1 MPIRF
6 RLALVFTAA
15 AAVLFALGSWLLISV
30 LSSSL
35 LSAIDAQLATRLSSA
50 GQYLARPVGSP
61 AGTGGTAPGDYVVQ
75 VIDPAGRV
83 RGSSQDADEGQILP
97 PASRR
102 QAARHRLTITTAE
115 EDERQRV
122 MAGPLRG
129 HRGWVAVAAVSLES
143 YDATISQVTRGLVI
157 GGVVI
162 TLAAGLG
169 AYRLARAALSP
180 VERMRRQVAALSE
193 RDEAPGVAVPRT
205 RDEIAALAETMNELL
220 ARLNRALGRQRALVA
235 DASHELRTP
244 LAVLSGELELAARPG
259 RSQAELQEAV
269 ARAADEAARLARLTA
284 QLLFLARADEDQ
296 AAPQRQRT
304 DIAALL
310 CRSAELA
317 SLRSRDGVTCDVR
330 VPAGLAAQIDP
341 DQVREAV
348 DNLVGNALRY
358 APAGSAIGVS
368 AAARDGALTIEVADR
383 GPGFP
388 PEFLPRAFERFA
400 RPDSGRA
407 RADGGAGLGLAIVQ
421 AIAQA
426 HGGQATAQNRSG
438 GGAVVSVELP
448 GACSPPG

>member
-1 MPIRF
+1 M
-6 RLALVFTAA
+6 
-15 AAVLFALGSWLLISV
+15 
-30 LSSSL
+30 
-35 LSAIDAQLATRLSSA
+35 
-50 GQYLARPVGSP
+50 
-61 AGTGGTAPGDYVVQ
+61 
-75 VIDPAGRV
+75 
-83 RGSSQDADEGQILP
+83 
-97 PASRR
+97 
-102 QAARHRLTITTAE
+102 
-115 EDERQRV
+115 
-122 MAGPLRG
+122 
-129 HRGWVAVAAVSLES
+129 
-143 YDATISQVTRGLVI
+143 I

-205 RDEIAALAETMNELL
+205 RDEIAALAETMNGLL
-220 ARLNRALGRQRALVA
+220 ARLNQALARQRALVA

-269 ARAADEAARLARLTA
+269 ARAADEAARLVRLTA

-317 SLRSRDGVTCDVR
+317 GLRGRDSVTCDLH

-368 AAARDGALTIEVADR
+368 AAARDGALIIEVADR

-426 HGGQATAQNRSG
+426 HGGQATARNQSG
-438 GGAVVSVELP
+438 GGAVVTVELP

>member
-6 RLALVFTAA
+6 RLALIFTAA
-15 AAVLFALGSWLLISV
+15 AAVLFALGSWLLVSV
-30 LSSSL
+30 LSASL

-50 GQYLARPVGSP
+50 GQYLARTGGPP
-61 AGTGGTAPGDYVVQ
+61 AGTSGAAPGDYVVQ

-83 RGSSQDADEGQILP
+83 RRASPDADQGPMLP
-97 PASRR
+97 LASRR
-102 QAARHRLTITTAE
+102 QAARHQLTITVAE
-115 EDERQRV
+115 EDERERV

-129 HRGWVAVAAVSLES
+129 RRGWVAVAAVSLES

-157 GGVVI
+157 GGAVI

-205 RDEIAALAETMNELL
+205 RDEIAALAETMNGLL

-259 RSQAELQEAV
+259 RSQAELQDAV
-269 ARAADEAARLARLTA
+269 ARAAEEAARLARLTA

-296 AAPQRQRT
+296 ATPQRQRT
-304 DIAALL
+304 GIAALL
-310 CRSAELA
+310 SRSAELTG
-317 SLRSRDGVTCDVR
+317 LNGRDGVTCDVR

-358 APAGSAIGVS
+358 APAGSAVQVS
-368 AAARDGALTIEVADR
+368 AAVRDGTLIIEVADR

-388 PEFLPRAFERFA
+388 PEFLPRAFERFG

-426 HGGQATAQNRSG
+426 HGGHATARNRSG
-438 GGAVVSVELP
+438 GGAVVTVELP
-448 GACSPPG
+448 GAGSSPG

>member
-15 AAVLFALGSWLLISV
+15 AAVLFTLGSWLLISM

-35 LSAIDAQLATRLSSA
+35 LSAIDAQLATRLSGA
-50 GQYLARPVGSP
+50 GQYLARPAGS
-61 AGTGGTAPGDYVVQ
+61 AAAASGTAPGDYIVQ
-75 VIDPAGRV
+75 VLDPAGRV

-115 EDERQRV
+115 EGERQRV

-143 YDATISQVTRGLVI
+143 YDGTISQVTRGLVI

-193 RDEAPGVAVPRT
+193 HDEAPGVAVPRT
-205 RDEIAALAETMNELL
+205 RDEIAALAETMNGLL

-259 RSQAELQEAV
+259 RSRDELQDAV

-284 QLLFLARADEDQ
+284 QLLFLARTDEDQ

-310 CRSAELA
+310 GRSAELA
-317 SLRSRDGVTCDVR
+317 GLRGQDGVTCDVR

-348 DNLVGNALRY
+348 DNLMGNALRY

-368 AAARDGALTIEVADR
+368 ASARDGTLIIEVADR

-407 RADGGAGLGLAIVQ
+407 RAEGGAGLGLAIVQ

-426 HGGQATAQNRSG
+426 HGGQATARNRSG
-438 GGAVVSVELP
+438 GGAVVTVELP
-448 GACSPPG
+448 EACSPPG